1 MTTPDESTT
10 PQAPSAAEKIA
21 LCARDLWEAYG
32 GQWPE
37 CIHCSNR
44 ELETCGLD
52 DWRGCDLIMQEALSD
67 AGADGPCIR

>member
-1 MTTPDESTT
+1 MTTPDEPTT
-10 PQAPSAAEKIA
+10 PQPPSPAEEIA

-37 CIHCSNR
+37 CIHCANL
-44 ELETCGLD
+44 ELETCSLD
-52 DWRGCDLIMQEALSD
+52 DWRGCDLMQEALTD